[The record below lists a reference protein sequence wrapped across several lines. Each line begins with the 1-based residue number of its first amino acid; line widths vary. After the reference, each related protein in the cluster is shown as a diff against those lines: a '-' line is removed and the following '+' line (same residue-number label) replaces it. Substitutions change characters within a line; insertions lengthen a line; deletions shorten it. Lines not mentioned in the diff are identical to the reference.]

1 MAATAMDSCVSVKT
15 SKVENA
21 AAAADETAV
30 NLKIMYCDATNGMLA
45 FQYATTTCTTPTAAE
60 ITAGTSKWYSSAG
73 VYPGVCTKVDS
84 THYYKTV
91 MTTVTGALPVK
102 ISTTSLG
109 VMSGLSLL
117 FCQTMTFGH
126 LQGLHHH

>member
-60 ITAGTSKWYSSAG
+60 LTAGTSKWYNMAG

-102 ISTTSLG
+102 ISTTTYDTIANARIGWVDSTSLG
-109 VMSGLSLL
+109 VM
-117 FCQTMTFGH
+117 
-126 LQGLHHH
+126 